1 MVKRFQF
8 AFLLQ
13 RAVDQRDEA
22 ALAIGAAVERL
33 RLARERHVQIEQYR
47 AEYRVRLETNGRQGM
62 AIHQWTDYQQF
73 LAKLNTAVE
82 QQFHEIKRCENL
94 LEHAKSVWVE
104 REKEVKAF
112 ETLQER
118 HEEREQ
124 KREARVE
131 QKMSDEWAA
140 NLHRLR
146 RSHEP

>member
-1 MVKRFQF
+1 MTKRFQF

-13 RAVDQRDEA
+13 RAVDQRNEA

-33 RLARERHVQIEQYR
+33 RQARDRHGQIEQYR

-62 AIHQWTDYQQF
+62 AIHQWTDYQLF
-73 LAKLNTAVE
+73 LTKLNTAVD
-82 QQFHEIKRCENL
+82 QQFHEIRRCENL
-94 LEHAKSVWVE
+94 LEQAKAVWME

-124 KREARVE
+124 KRESRIE

-140 NLHRLR
+140 NLHRQR
-146 RSHEP
+146 RSNES